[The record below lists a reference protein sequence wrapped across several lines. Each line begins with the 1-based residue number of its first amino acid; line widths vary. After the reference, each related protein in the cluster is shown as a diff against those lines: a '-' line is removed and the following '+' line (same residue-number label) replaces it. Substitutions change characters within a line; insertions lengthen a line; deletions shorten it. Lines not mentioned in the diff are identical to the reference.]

1 MKIILAVDKNWG
13 IGKDGQMLFHIRRDL
28 KHFKSHTLGNICI
41 MGRKTYES
49 MGGALPHRENI
60 VLSRNKDYKA
70 EDAKVFTDYRDVLSY
85 IRERREEVFVIGG
98 EKIVEIFLE
107 YCHEA
112 IITKIYEEKEADT
125 FLHNFDLDKDWFI
138 SEESDIME
146 ENGVSFR
153 YVTYRRI
160 NYGKD

>member
-28 KHFKSHTLGNICI
+28 KHFKSYTLGKVCI

-49 MGGALPHRENI
+49 MGGALPNRENI
-60 VLSRNKDYKA
+60 VLTRNKNYKA
-70 EDAKVFTDYRDVLSY
+70 RDAKVFTNYGDILAYVK
-85 IRERREEVFVIGG
+85 ERCEKVFVIGG

-107 YCHEA
+107 YCDEA

-125 FLHNFDLDKDWFI
+125 FLHNFDLDDEWLL

-153 YVTYRRI
+153 YVTYRRK

>member
-13 IGKDGQMLFHIRRDL
+13 IGKDGQMLFHIKKDL
-28 KHFKSHTLGNICI
+28 KHFKSYTLGNICI

-49 MGGALPHRENI
+49 IGGALPHRENI

-70 EDAKVFTDYRDVLSY
+70 KDARVFTDYLDVLSY
-85 IRERREEVFVIGG
+85 VKEKKEEAFVIGG
-98 EKIVEIFLE
+98 EKIVELFLK
-107 YCHEA
+107 YCDEA
-112 IITKIYEEKEADT
+112 VITKIYENKEADS
-125 FLHNFDLDKDWFI
+125 FLHNFDQDDEWFL

-153 YVTYRRI
+153 YVRYRRK

>member
-13 IGKDGQMLFHIRRDL
+13 IGKDGRMLFHIRRDL
-28 KHFKSHTLGNICI
+28 NHFKSYTLGNICI

-49 MGGALPHRENI
+49 MGGALPNRENI
-60 VLSRNKDYKA
+60 VLTRNKDYKA
-70 EDAKVFTDYRDVLSY
+70 KDAKVFTNYRDILAYVK
-85 IRERREEVFVIGG
+85 ERCEEVFVIGG

-107 YCHEA
+107 YCNEA
-112 IITKIYEEKEADT
+112 IITKIYESREADS
-125 FLHNFDLDKDWFI
+125 FLHNFDQDEDWSL
-138 SEESDIME
+138 SEESDIMV

-153 YVTYRRI
+153 YVTYRRK

>member
-13 IGKDGQMLFHIRRDL
+13 IGKDGKMLFHIKKDL
-28 KHFKSHTLGNICI
+28 AHFKSYTLGNICI

-49 MGGALPHRENI
+49 MGGALPDRENI
-60 VLSRNKDYKA
+60 VLTRNKNYKSK
-70 EDAKVFTDYRDVLSY
+70 DAKVFTNYKEVLSY
-85 IRERREEVFVIGG
+85 VKERREEVFVIGG

-107 YCHEA
+107 YCDEA
-112 IITKIYEEKEADT
+112 IITKIYESKKADS
-125 FLHNFDLDKDWFI
+125 FLHNFDQDVDWSL

-153 YVTYRRI
+153 YVRYRRI

>member
-13 IGKDGQMLFHIRRDL
+13 IGKDGKMLFHIKKDL
-28 KHFKSHTLGNICI
+28 AHFKSYTLGNICI

-49 MGGALPHRENI
+49 MGGALPDRENI
-60 VLSRNKDYKA
+60 VLTRNKNYKSK
-70 EDAKVFTDYRDVLSY
+70 DAKVFTNYKEVLSY
-85 IRERREEVFVIGG
+85 VKERREEVFVIGG

-107 YCHEA
+107 YCNEA
-112 IITKIYEEKEADT
+112 IITKIYEKKEADT

-138 SEESDIME
+138 SEEYDIME

-153 YVTYRRI
+153 YVTYRRK

>member
-49 MGGALPHRENI
+49 MGEALPHRENI
-60 VLSRNKDYKA
+60 VLSRNRNYKA
-70 EDAKVFTDYRDVLSY
+70 KGARVFTDYRDVLAY
-85 IRERREEVFVIGG
+85 VRERREEVFVIGG

-107 YCHEA
+107 YCDEA

-125 FLHNFDLDKDWFI
+125 FLHNFDLDDEWLL

-153 YVTYRRI
+153 YVTYRRK

>member
-13 IGKDGQMLFHIRRDL
+13 IGKDGDMLFHIKKDL
-28 KHFKSHTLGNICI
+28 AHFKSYTLENICI

-60 VLSRNKDYKA
+60 VLTRNKNYKA
-70 EDAKVFTDYRDVLSY
+70 KDTKIFTDYRDVLAY
-85 IRERREEVFVIGG
+85 VRESREEVFVIGG

-107 YCHEA
+107 YCDEA
-112 IITKIYEEKEADT
+112 IITKIYEKKEADT

-153 YVTYRRI
+153 YVTYRRK

>member
-13 IGKDGQMLFHIRRDL
+13 IGKDGHMLFHIKRDL
-28 KHFKSHTLGNICI
+28 RHFKSHTLGNICI

-70 EDAKVFTDYRDVLSY
+70 EGAKVFTDYRDVLAY
-85 IRERREEVFVIGG
+85 VRERREEVFVIGG

-107 YCHEA
+107 YCDEA
-112 IITKIYEEKEADT
+112 IITKIYEEKEADS
-125 FLHNFDLDKDWFI
+125 FLHKFDQYDDWSQ

-153 YVTYRRI
+153 YVRYRRN

>member
-13 IGKDGQMLFHIRRDL
+13 IGKDGEMLFHIKRDL
-28 KHFKSHTLGNICI
+28 KHFKSHTLGKVCI

-49 MGGALPHRENI
+49 MGGALPDRENI
-60 VLSRNKDYKA
+60 VLTRNKNYKA
-70 EDAKVFTDYRDVLSY
+70 KGARIFTDYRDVLAY
-85 IRERREEVFVIGG
+85 IREKREEVFVIGG

-107 YCHEA
+107 YCDEA
-112 IITKIYEEKEADT
+112 IITKIYEKKEADT

-153 YVTYRRI
+153 YVRYRRK

>member
-13 IGKDGQMLFHIRRDL
+13 IGKDGKMLFHIKKDL
-28 KHFKSHTLGNICI
+28 AHFKSYTLGNICI

-49 MGGALPHRENI
+49 MGGALPDRENI
-60 VLSRNKDYKA
+60 VLTRNKNYKSK
-70 EDAKVFTDYRDVLSY
+70 DAKVFTNYKEVLSY
-85 IRERREEVFVIGG
+85 VKERREEVFVIGG

-107 YCHEA
+107 YCDEA
-112 IITKIYEEKEADT
+112 IITKIYDRKEADT
-125 FLHNFDLDKDWFI
+125 FLHNFDQDDDWSL

-146 ENGVSFR
+146 ENRVSFR
-153 YVTYRRI
+153 YVTYRRK

>member
-13 IGKDGQMLFHIRRDL
+13 IGKDGDMLFHIKKDL
-28 KHFKSHTLGNICI
+28 AHFKSYTLENICI

-49 MGGALPHRENI
+49 MGGALPDRENI
-60 VLSRNKDYKA
+60 VLTRNKNYKA
-70 EDAKVFTDYRDVLSY
+70 KDTKIFTDYRDVLAY
-85 IRERREEVFVIGG
+85 VRESREEVFVIGG

-107 YCHEA
+107 YCDEA
-112 IITKIYEEKEADT
+112 IITKIYEKKEADT

-153 YVTYRRI
+153 YVTYRRKI
-160 NYGKD
+160 YGKD

>member
-13 IGKDGQMLFHIRRDL
+13 IGKDGKMLFHIRRDL
-28 KHFKSHTLGNICI
+28 KHFKSYTLGNICI

-60 VLSRNKDYKA
+60 VLSRNRDYKA
-70 EDAKVFTDYRDVLSY
+70 KDARVFTNYRDVLAY
-85 IRERREEVFVIGG
+85 VKERSEEVFVIGG

-107 YCHEA
+107 YCDEA
-112 IITKIYEEKEADT
+112 IITKIYESREADS
-125 FLHNFDLDKDWFI
+125 FLHNFDQDEDWSL
-138 SEESDIME
+138 SEESDIMV

-153 YVTYRRI
+153 YVRYRRK
-160 NYGKD
+160 NHGKD

>member
-13 IGKDGQMLFHIRRDL
+13 IGKDGDMLFHIKKDL
-28 KHFKSHTLGNICI
+28 AHFKSYTLENICI

-60 VLSRNKDYKA
+60 VLTRNKNYKA
-70 EDAKVFTDYRDVLSY
+70 KDTKIFTDYRDVLAY
-85 IRERREEVFVIGG
+85 VRESREEVFVIGG

-107 YCHEA
+107 YCDEA
-112 IITKIYEEKEADT
+112 IITKIYEKKEADT

-153 YVTYRRI
+153 YVRYRRK

>member
-13 IGKDGQMLFHIRRDL
+13 IGKDGEMLFHIKKDL
-28 KHFKSHTLGNICI
+28 AHFKSYSLGKVCI

-49 MGGALPHRENI
+49 MGGALPDRENI
-60 VLSRNKDYKA
+60 VLTRNKDYKVK
-70 EDAKVFTDYRDVLSY
+70 DAKVFTDYRDVLAY

-98 EKIVEIFLE
+98 ENIVEIFLE
-107 YCHEA
+107 YCDEA
-112 IITKIYEEKEADT
+112 IITKIYDRKEADT
-125 FLHNFDLDKDWFI
+125 FLHNFDLDKDWSL

-153 YVTYRRI
+153 YVRYRRK
-160 NYGKD
+160 NYGKN

>member
-1 MKIILAVDKNWG
+1 MKIILAVDKNRG
-13 IGKDGQMLFHIRRDL
+13 IGKDGQMLFHIKRDL
-28 KHFKSHTLGNICI
+28 KHFKAYTLGNICI

-60 VLSRNKDYKA
+60 VLSRNKEYKA
-70 EDAKVFTDYRDVLSY
+70 KGSKVFTNYLDVLSY
-85 IRERREEVFVIGG
+85 VKDKDQEVFVIGG

-107 YCHEA
+107 YCDEA
-112 IITKIYEEKEADT
+112 IITKIYETKEADS
-125 FLHNFDLDKDWFI
+125 FLHNFDQDDDWFL

-153 YVTYRRI
+153 YVRYRRI